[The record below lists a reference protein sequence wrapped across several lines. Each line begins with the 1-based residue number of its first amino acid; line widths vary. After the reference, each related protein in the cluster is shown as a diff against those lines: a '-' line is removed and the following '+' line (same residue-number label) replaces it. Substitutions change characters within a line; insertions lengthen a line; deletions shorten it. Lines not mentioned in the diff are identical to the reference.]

1 MNGESELCPFL
12 ISLLMMRKMVVIGK
26 DQGPL
31 PVSLSHTMRTTT
43 MGTEIEAHLLKAWG
57 MMR

>member
-1 MNGESELCPFL
+1 MNGEGELLPFL
-12 ISLLMMRKMVVIGK
+12 ISLLTMKKMVVIGK

-31 PVSLSHTMRTTT
+31 LVSLSRMMRITT
-43 MGTEIEAHLLKAWG
+43 MSTEIEAHLPKAWG